1 MIQITDKTNCC
12 GCSSCVQA
20 CPKQCISF
28 DEDERGF
35 RYPLVNKELCVGC
48 GLCEKVCPCLIQ
60 GEPQKP
66 IKVYSVVNPNEAIR
80 KESSSGG
87 AFTMIAEEIINEG
100 GVVFGARFNDSWE
113 VIHTYTESKEGL
125 EAFRGS
131 KYVQSCIGDT
141 FIQAREFLNKGRKV
155 LFSGTSCQIAGL
167 KLFLCKEYDNL
178 LTIDVVCHGVPSPLV
193 WRDYLTALSIN
204 TFGLVE
210 NKKNVPTQI
219 DRNIISG
226 ISFRDK
232 ISGWKKFSFVVRSSQ
247 KNYSQSETKEEDILL
262 QETLDKNLYL
272 QLFLRN
278 LNLRQSCYACPSKSG
293 KCKSDFTLGDFWGYS
308 NDVSQKDD
316 DKGISLVLV
325 NTKVA
330 EEFIRKFDR
339 SIVESTY
346 DVAYKGNVT
355 LEHSVQE
362 PKHAADFWAHYLN
375 SGIMSAVSIVDK
387 LRPSMFRI
395 FISRVIN
402 KMIS

>member
-1 MIQITDKTNCC
+1 MISISDKHTCC
-12 GCSSCVQA
+12 GCGACAQR
-20 CPKQCISF
+20 CPKQCISMKPD
-28 DEDERGF
+28 DEGFLYPRVDEAF
-35 RYPLVNKELCVGC
+35 CIGC
-48 GLCEKVCPCLIQ
+48 DLCEKVCPCLIQ

-87 AFTMIAEEIINEG
+87 AFTMIAEEVINEG

-131 KYVQSCIGDT
+131 KYVQSRIGDT
-141 FIQAREFLNKGRKV
+141 FIQASEFLKKGRKV
-155 LFSGTSCQIAGL
+155 LFTGTPCQIAGL
-167 KLFLCKEYDNL
+167 KLFLRKEYENL
-178 LTIDVVCHGVPSPLV
+178 LTIDVVCHGVPSPLI
-193 WRDYLTALSIN
+193 WRDYLTALSVN
-204 TFGLVE
+204 TIGLVE

-219 DRNIISG
+219 DRNKISR

-232 ISGWKKFSFVVRSSQ
+232 ISGWKKYSFVVRSSQ
-247 KNYSQSETKEEDILL
+247 YNSQSETRKEEILL

-278 LNLRQSCYACPSKSG
+278 LDLRPSCYTCPFKSG

-308 NDVSQKDD
+308 NEDSQIDD

-330 EEFIRKFDR
+330 KEIIRKYDR

-346 DVAYKGNVT
+346 DAAYKGNVT
-355 LEHSVQE
+355 LEHSAQK
-362 PKHAADFWAHYLN
+362 PKHAAVFWSHYHN
-375 SGIMSAVSIVDK
+375 SGIKSAVHIIDK
-387 LRPSMFRI
+387 LRPSLLRI
-395 FISRVIN
+395 FISRVI
-402 KMIS
+402 KRMI